1 MSSRM
6 RGKRP
11 EGRVGSHEMLAAA
24 AGFGFFKS
32 AQIMAYTTAMSSGS
46 ESFMLLSDIDFN
58 IVSSFFIIG
67 LNFAIAIAAYRKQ
80 MQHPRM
86 PIVAPTLCF
95 IATNLLS
102 FSGLLDTMQPIPR
115 LALICLMYA
124 VGSVPLIL
132 AWMGT
137 FADMES
143 TVSPKAIALGMLVG
157 AIFPL
162 ALSRSCAEVNL
173 AAITCLAIVSML
185 LFRMLNRQKPADA
198 LGSLSNSDDPST
210 SAAPPASVPDYARSL
225 ASISNG
231 LVCLLVLGC
240 AMNAVSGFMLV
251 GGIDFEGSA
260 STSNLGMLIAQVVFC
275 LVVHF
280 APRLPH
286 VSIVYRIL
294 FPVFTGLLILWPF
307 LGQEYLPFLSVA
319 LVMGHKFVSCAV
331 MCLIVNEGARAR
343 LNPYTFMGIAIV
355 LIRLSVLLGMQLGSL
370 LGTKGHFDL
379 PLAAVLVA
387 ALAIWILSFAL
398 LPTTRFAKENDLIE
412 SARSLKNAPRTDTPF
427 DNAPNLDFEQIAE
440 RQGLTNR
447 EREILSYL
455 ARGRSA
461 TYIGKELY
469 LSPNT
474 VRGHTK
480 NIYAKLS
487 VHSKQELIDL
497 VEQKHPPAPLQ

>member
-157 AIFPL
+157 TIFPL

-225 ASISNG
+225 ASISDG

-251 GGIDFEGSA
+251 
-260 STSNLGMLIAQVVFC
+260 
-275 LVVHF
+275 
-280 APRLPH
+280 R
-286 VSIVYRIL
+286 
-294 FPVFTGLLILWPF
+294 
-307 LGQEYLPFLSVA
+307 
-319 LVMGHKFVSCAV
+319 
-331 MCLIVNEGARAR
+331 
-343 LNPYTFMGIAIV
+343 
-355 LIRLSVLLGMQLGSL
+355 
-370 LGTKGHFDL
+370 
-379 PLAAVLVA
+379 
-387 ALAIWILSFAL
+387 
-398 LPTTRFAKENDLIE
+398 
-412 SARSLKNAPRTDTPF
+412 
-427 DNAPNLDFEQIAE
+427 
-440 RQGLTNR
+440 
-447 EREILSYL
+447 
-455 ARGRSA
+455 
-461 TYIGKELY
+461 
-469 LSPNT
+469 
-474 VRGHTK
+474 
-480 NIYAKLS
+480 
-487 VHSKQELIDL
+487 
-497 VEQKHPPAPLQ
+497 